1 MKKINL
7 YLPLQFLKPTASF
20 AVARCPYFCGRGRV
34 FVAEQCADNWQA
46 QAVNNADRCKR
57 MPQIM

>member
-1 MKKINL
+1 MLKNK
-7 YLPLQFLKPTASF
+7 PLF
-20 AVARCPYFCGRGRV
+20 AAAIFEADGIVRSSEMSVFCGRGRV